1 MTIRK
6 GQGRHPLWRLVGLAT
21 LTSVG
26 TVWAGRPLTVDDADP
41 VDVGQIEAEAG
52 FAFASEPGLQHGDLP
67 IGLTGGL
74 FPGFEAGVA
83 WGGQFERRK
92 EPQESNGWSHV
103 HESGLSDLTLG
114 IKWQFLNP
122 CPLGARHALAT
133 SLTLPTAD
141 EERDLGSGHTDVD
154 LTWIVSRSWGDAIGL
169 HLNVGLTRIGGPDP
183 SLLHYGLAADYQ
195 LSDSL
200 QWVGELF
207 AERELMSDGETV
219 AQFNSGVRWTPW
231 ENLTLD
237 TSVGSAMT
245 HEGPEFTATLGMT
258 VVFDMI
264 TSNP

>member
-1 MTIRK
+1 
-6 GQGRHPLWRLVGLAT
+6 
-21 LTSVG
+21 
-26 TVWAGRPLTVDDADP
+26 VDDADP

-52 FAFASEPGLQHGDLP
+52 FAFASEPGFQHGDLP
-67 IGLTGGL
+67 VGITVGL

-92 EPQESNGWSHV
+92 EPRESNGWSHA

-114 IKWQFLNP
+114 AKWQFLNP

-141 EERDLGSGHTDVD
+141 EERDLGSGRTDVD
-154 LTWIVSRSWGDAIGL
+154 LTWIVSRSLGEAFGL

-183 SLLHYGLAADYQ
+183 SLLHYGLATDYQ

-207 AERELMSDGETV
+207 AERELMSGGTTV
-219 AQFNSGVRWTPW
+219 AQFNTGVRWTPW
-231 ENLTLD
+231 KYLTLD
-237 TSVGSAMT
+237 ASAGSAMT
-245 HEGPEFTATLGMT
+245 HEGPDFTGTLGAT
-258 VVFDMI
+258 VVFDVI
-264 TSNP
+264 PRNP